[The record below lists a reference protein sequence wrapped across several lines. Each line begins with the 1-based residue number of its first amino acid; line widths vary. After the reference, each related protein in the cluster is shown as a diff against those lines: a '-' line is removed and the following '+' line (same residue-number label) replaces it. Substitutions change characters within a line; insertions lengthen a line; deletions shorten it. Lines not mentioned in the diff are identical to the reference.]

1 MIEKFELYKY
11 SDYAASDYAWS
22 TVDDPV
28 QSRVNFVNRLFMSR
42 YTLLIILC
50 QCLLR
55 TGAGEGSP
63 VFPHGCGETV
73 TRVSA
78 RVWGDGHLSF
88 SSGAGRRSPVF

>member
-1 MIEKFELYKY
+1 M
-11 SDYAASDYAWS
+11 
-22 TVDDPV
+22 
-28 QSRVNFVNRLFMSR
+28 
-42 YTLLIILC
+42 LIILC

-88 SSGAGRRSPVF
+88 SSGVGRRSPEFQLGYGETVTRVLARVREDADKKAYRSDTFLQ